1 MKNKSKETNFNSIIP
16 ILTIIFVIFKLTGII
31 NWSWWWVFSPLL
43 IPLTVVVIV
52 WLICLFLA
60 IIEIL
65 IKKARGK

>member
-16 ILTIIFVIFKLTGII
+16 ILTIIFVIFKLTSII

-52 WLICLFLA
+52 WIICLVLA

>member
-52 WLICLFLA
+52 WIICLVLA